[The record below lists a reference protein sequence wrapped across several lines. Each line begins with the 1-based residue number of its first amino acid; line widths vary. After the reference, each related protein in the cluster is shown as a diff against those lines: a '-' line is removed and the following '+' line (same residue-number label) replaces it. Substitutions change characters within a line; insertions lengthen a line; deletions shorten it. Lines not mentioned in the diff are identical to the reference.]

1 MWRNYV
7 INFYRKGTNLNP
19 FMHFMK
25 MYGSSKAVEGT
36 TFLSILSGDGS
47 GREWV
52 LFFYSKDVIIWRTNT

>member
-1 MWRNYV
+1 MWRNYA

-19 FMHFMK
+19 FMRLIK

-47 GREWV
+47 GRERIM
-52 LFFYSKDVIIWRTNT
+52 FFI